1 MGQIKDM
8 RNITF
13 QMNNLDEEE
22 YNSLIDF
29 LEDHYINYEETD
41 IEEYQLDTRTEEE
54 KYDNW
59 LSEQADLHND
69 NVKMGLE

>member
-1 MGQIKDM
+1 MIKDM

-22 YNSLIDF
+22 YNLLIDF